1 MIGVG
6 ASRIADAEIVDDEAE
21 HDVPRAVLL

>member
-6 ASRIADAEIVDDEAE
+6 ASRIADAEIVDNEAE
-21 HDVPRAVLL
+21 HNVPCAVLP